1 MGRRDGDDAAGAG
14 AAGVGAAG
22 AGGAAGAASA
32 GAAGAGGAAAG
43 AAGVGGAAAGA
54 AVAGGAGAGAG
65 DRGAARRAL
74 LPVLALSVFIPATSQ
89 SLLIPALPALARRHG
104 ASPDEVAW
112 VLTAFLVV
120 ASAAAPLGGR
130 LAELRG
136 RRRVL
141 LASLAAYVAGSL
153 LCALAGS
160 LPLLVA
166 GRALQ
171 GCVGATFAIAVA
183 LLRDRS
189 DPARA
194 RRSVATLSVVV
205 GAGTGGGF
213 AIGGALAEHAPLA
226 LAFWGGVAVGA
237 AAFALA
243 ALVVA
248 REPRP
253 PREPFDL
260 LGAALLVAGT
270 ALPLVAISQANRWGW
285 LAPPTLALAT
295 TGTLV
300 LAVWARVERR
310 RGAGSLGMPA
320 NRRRRRGAPP
330 VALVDLSALRARPVA
345 CCNLATLLLG
355 CGMFG
360 LFVLTPQLAQ
370 QPGVGLGLGATGAGL
385 VLLPGSLAMLLV
397 GSLGSR
403 LGRRCGDHVA
413 LAAGAATTA
422 LGLALLATA
431 RGGGTAAV
439 VAWAL
444 LAAIGLGI
452 AMPAMPALVAG
463 AVPPAR
469 VGDAVGF
476 NALLRGAG
484 SAVGA
489 QLSAAVLAA
498 TVAAPVALGAAAAP
512 TAAGPAPA
520 AAPTA
525 LGYTAAYAL
534 AAGAA
539 LAAALV
545 AVAAAPP
552 PARARRRRTSVIRGV
567 SSTPRMTKVSSGE
580 EAEAG
585 CGQQG
590 LTLRWSLT
598 RMINVSDRGESD
610 A

>member
-1 MGRRDGDDAAGAG
+1 
-14 AAGVGAAG
+14 
-22 AGGAAGAASA
+22 
-32 GAAGAGGAAAG
+32 
-43 AAGVGGAAAGA
+43 
-54 AVAGGAGAGAG
+54 
-65 DRGAARRAL
+65 L

-130 LAELRG
+130 LGELRG
-136 RRRVL
+136 RRRML
-141 LASLAAYVAGSL
+141 LASLAAYVIGSL
-153 LCALAGS
+153 VCALAGS
-160 LPLLVA
+160 LALMVA

-171 GCVGATFAIAVA
+171 GCVGGTFAIAVA
-183 LLRDRS
+183 LLRERS

-194 RRSVATLSVVV
+194 RRSIATLSVVV

-226 LAFWGGVAVGA
+226 LAFWGGAAVGMA
-237 AAFALA
+237 ALALA

-270 ALPLVAISQANRWGW
+270 ALPLVAISQANGWGW
-285 LAPPTLALAT
+285 LAPPTLLLAVA
-295 TGTLV
+295 GALV
-300 LAVWARVERR
+300 LAAWARVERR
-310 RGAGSLGMPA
+310 RAAGAPGTTDV
-320 NRRRRRGAPP
+320 RRRDRARPGAHEATTGRRRARPRPG
-330 VALVDLSALRARPVA
+330 ALVDLSALRARPVA
-345 CCNLATLLLG
+345 CCNVATLLLG

-370 QPGVGLGLGATGAGL
+370 QPDIGLGMGATGAGL
-385 VLLPGSLAMLLV
+385 VLLPGSFAMLLV

-403 LGRRCGDHVA
+403 LGRRFGDHVA
-413 LAAGAATTA
+413 LATGAATTA

-444 LAAIGLGI
+444 LAAVGLGI

-463 AVPPAR
+463 AVPADR

-498 TVAAPVALGAAAAP
+498 TVAAPAALGAAAP
-512 TAAGPAPA
+512 TAAGSAPVATAAPA
-520 AAPTA
+520 A

-534 AAGAA
+534 AAAAA
-539 LAAALV
+539 LAAAL
-545 AVAAAPP
+545 AALAAHPRRRPRSPQRQRPIGGARPLSSRCRSAAA
-552 PARARRRRTSVIRGV
+552 
-567 SSTPRMTKVSSGE
+567 E
-580 EAEAG
+580 
-585 CGQQG
+585 
-590 LTLRWSLT
+590 
-598 RMINVSDRGESD
+598 
-610 A
+610 